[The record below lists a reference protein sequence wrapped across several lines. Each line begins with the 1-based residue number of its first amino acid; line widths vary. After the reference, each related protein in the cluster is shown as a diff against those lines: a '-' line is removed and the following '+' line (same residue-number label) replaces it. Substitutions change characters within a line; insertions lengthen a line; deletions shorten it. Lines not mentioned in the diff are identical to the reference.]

1 MIITSFTNKFVL
13 KNYIIDFFVNS
24 LYTIS
29 IVKYSKPI
37 HYSHWYDCNKK
48 DI

>member
-24 LYTIS
+24 LYTIV

-37 HYSHWYDCNKK
+37 HYSHWYDY
-48 DI
+48 DIKEL